1 MAGRRF
7 AARFRRRRHL
17 TSHGTPTEGVSRALV
32 LSLNHVHSF
41 WNEAL
46 PPQPKPFAKITT
58 HASISTGDHPT
69 TAKPI
74 VGPQKEPPRRCRRAS
89 SLSSRRTEPP
99 SVVLVLLPRRGSST
113 PYHTFIAAPLRI
125 GRQSATAPSRWPG
138 RRRASVLVAPLR
150 QATTAALTLAWE
162 PSGVNHLGF
171 TGRRNSNSLN

>member
-17 TSHGTPTEGVSRALV
+17 TSHGTPTEGVSRAPV

-74 VGPQKEPPRRCRRAS
+74 VGPQKEPPRS
-89 SLSSRRTEPP
+89 SPLP
-99 SVVLVLLPRRGSST
+99 SGVVLVLPPHRTTERRPCPPATPRLLDAVPHIHRRSPPHWPPVRHCALSLAWETPGVST
-113 PYHTFIAAPLRI
+113 RRTPPPGHHRRPHTGMGAV
-125 GRQSATAPSRWPG
+125 GRQSSW
-138 RRRASVLVAPLR
+138 LH
-150 QATTAALTLAWE
+150 W
-162 PSGVNHLGF
+162 
-171 TGRRNSNSLN
+171 